1 MDYIQS
7 KQVKKKD
14 DILKHRR
21 MTQETPD
28 YYHFEQ
34 SLLKAY
40 QDGHFYKVK
49 ALLNQIDI
57 KDTQLLTQNILQ
69 DLIYKVV
76 SFITL
81 ITRINIQEGVSSE
94 LAFSLSDAT
103 LNKLSYITNIQ
114 ELITLFQQ
122 SIYDF
127 YHQLNETKKDHY
139 SLHVYK
145 LSLIHI

>member
-1 MDYIQS
+1 M
-7 KQVKKKD
+7 
-14 DILKHRR
+14 
-21 MTQETPD
+21 
-28 YYHFEQ
+28 
-34 SLLKAY
+34 
-40 QDGHFYKVK
+40 YKR
-49 ALLNQIDI
+49 Q
-57 KDTQLLTQNILQ
+57 
-69 DLIYKVV
+69 
-76 SFITL
+76 TL

-145 LSLIHI
+145 CIHYIDTHLYDKISLSHLDVYKRQILYL